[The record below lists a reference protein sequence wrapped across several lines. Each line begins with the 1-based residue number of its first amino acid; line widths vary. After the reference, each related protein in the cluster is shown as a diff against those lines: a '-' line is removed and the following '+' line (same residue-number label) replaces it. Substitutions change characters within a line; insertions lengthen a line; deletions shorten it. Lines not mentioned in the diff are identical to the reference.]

1 MFELMSIEESYVTRY
16 LYLKNCKNGVI
27 EFCFDDSDVR
37 DENQKDFWFM
47 KVGERYECKIMLFG
61 GPLEPDEEI
70 TEKCMIC
77 RQIGP
82 MEKLGLYNIIPVES
96 GGNIYYITEADAEEI
111 SNIEEFTYVATRKD
125 LIQVDD
131 VISPRYLWRYNG

>member
-47 KVGERYECKIMLFG
+47 KVGERYECKILLFG
-61 GPLEPDEEI
+61 RPLKPGEEI
-70 TEKCMIC
+70 DEDCMLC
-77 RQIGP
+77 RIIGP

-96 GGNIYYITEADAEEI
+96 GGNYYYISEKDAKKIGYAD
-111 SNIEEFTYVATRKD
+111 EFIFHSSRRD
-125 LIQVDD
+125 LVQVDD
-131 VISPRYLWRYNG
+131 IINPRFLR

>member
-47 KVGERYECKIMLFG
+47 EVGEQYECKILLFG
-61 GPLEPDEEI
+61 RPLKPGEELDEY
-70 TEKCMIC
+70 CMVC

-82 MEKLGLYNIIPVES
+82 MEKLGLYNILPVES
-96 GGNIYYITEADAEEI
+96 KGNIYYIIEGDTKEVDCTTEFI
-111 SNIEEFTYVATRKD
+111 FHSTRRD
-125 LIQVDD
+125 LVQVDD
-131 VISPRYLWRYNG
+131 VISPRLLWRYNG

>member
-1 MFELMSIEESYVTRY
+1 
-16 LYLKNCKNGVI
+16 
-27 EFCFDDSDVR
+27 
-37 DENQKDFWFM
+37 M
-47 KVGERYECKIMLFG
+47 KVGEQYECKILLFG
-61 GPLEPDEEI
+61 RPLKPGEELDEY
-70 TEKCMIC
+70 CMVC

-131 VISPRYLWRYNG
+131 VISPRLLWRYNG

>member
-1 MFELMSIEESYVTRY
+1 MSIEESYVTRY